1 MTLAMIAEGFWAE
14 NRSTRGSLLFLTT
27 CDDDDYDGGDDDDLN
42 ITLMWQDLERVGGG
56 GDLRERHSH
65 SRFRS
70 SWTTNRGYD
79 DDDDNFVDNHA
90 DDDYED
96 DDSDIK
102 ARR

>member
-1 MTLAMIAEGFWAE
+1 MIMIMMIMSMIMIIQMIMMMTLM
-14 NRSTRGSLLFLTT
+14 
-27 CDDDDYDGGDDDDLN
+27 C
-42 ITLMWQDLERVGGG
+42 QDLERVGGG

-70 SWTTNRGYD
+70 SWTTNCGY